1 MGRRLMRSGSIQRA
15 GPPVYPKIGPGWGRP
30 SVPTCEEK
38 GAKGWRIIGV
48 PTLEDS
54 VPSPGQQNTN
64 KTNKKDIPTTR
75 GLQVPQKGAG
85 EKE

>member
-1 MGRRLMRSGSIQRA
+1 MRSGSIQRTA
-15 GPPVYPKIGPGWGRP
+15 PPVYPKIGPGWGRP
-30 SVPTCEEK
+30 FVPICEEK
-38 GAKGWRIIGV
+38 GAKGWRITGV
-48 PTLEDS
+48 PPWKT
-54 VPSPGQQNTN
+54 PSRSLGQQNTN